1 MPRRVVSA
9 TVDAEIAEKLDRI
22 AAETQRKKS
31 YFVNLALT
39 QYFEEIEDNELALR
53 RWDDDSVTIQEAR
66 RELGL

>member
-9 TVDAEIAEKLDRI
+9 TVDAEIAQKLDRI

-53 RWDDDSVTIQEAR
+53 RWDGDSVAIQEAR